1 MNTKELIKLAYK
13 ADIEGD
19 LELADFIDREL
30 LAASNNKNIREAAP
44 DFSKMTRGV
53 GNFFGNI
60 GNFLGGYGGY
70 NGPTNTKPLRDALQS
85 VPNRSGLGKMFGSVG
100 KEVEFSP
107 EQLTELGTNL
117 KSSIF
122 NSRSKATPEVQS
134 IIDEIINSGK
144 VSGTQ
149 IARPGGAAPLKGIAA
164 INYKLDLLRQHA
176 IQNKIINP
184 RSGVR
189 LDDLDSIAT
198 GQALKPGP
206 RTVQRVNRNTKL
218 LAGGAAAAMAAP
230 GLYGAFGPQA
240 PDATGSDIPNGP
252 AMNGMPQLGPGMGG
266 FGGGYNG
273 PRAESPQ
280 GNNYNPQ
287 NIGLGSVNSAI
298 DPKSFQQSAGF
309 APETVYSGRSKEEIN
324 PAARFRSY
332 EGMPRGKSAPAY
344 NNQSYSQPA
353 VAPIITPQVNVQPV
367 AAPAVAPAPVAA
379 PVAAPTE
386 GFNFYQES
394 GLRPA
399 TSDPNLSYDVN
410 GNIAGEGG
418 QAPAPPAAQNL
429 PPEYATP
436 IFNPNNPTGI

>member
-30 LAASNNKNIREAAP
+30 LAISNNKNIKEAAFT
-44 DFSKMTRGV
+44 DSLSKMGRGV

-70 NGPTNTKPLRDALQS
+70 SGPTNTKPLRDALQS

-149 IARPGGAAPLKGIAA
+149 VARPGGAAPLKGIAA

-273 PRAESPQ
+273 PQAVSPQ

-309 APETVYSGRSKEEIN
+309 APETAYSGRSKGEIN

-332 EGMPRGKSAPAY
+332 EGMPRGESAPAY

-353 VAPIITPQVNVQPV
+353 VAPIITPQVNAQPV
-367 AAPAVAPAPVAA
+367 AAPAVAPAALNSIPPVNTEAA
-379 PVAAPTE
+379 PPPV
-386 GFNFYQES
+386 NFADA
-394 GLRPA
+394 LRPA
-399 TSDPNLSYDVN
+399 TPADV
-410 GNIAGEGG
+410 ARYE
-418 QAPAPPAAQNL
+418 QPPTTPLTPEQIGAAMNPL
-429 PPEYATP
+429 ATS
-436 IFNPNNPTGI
+436 GY